1 MAKDTRSRIIR
12 VAEEIFRK
20 EPYQKVGIRQIA
32 QAAGCSHTAIY
43 QYFKKKEDILYA
55 VAEKPLTHLYHTCLE
70 ISHSKQTDKERLL
83 QICQTYVD
91 FGFRERSFYELLIF
105 YCGEHEDSGD
115 CS

>member
-12 VAEEIFRK
+12 AAEEIFRK

-55 VAEKPLTHLYHTCLE
+55 VAEKPLTFTSIHTRLE
-70 ISHSKQTDKERLL
+70 ITIPNGLIERLTSNL
-83 QICQTYVD
+83 SAYVD
-91 FGFRERSFYELLIF
+91 FWVLEERNFMNY
-105 YCGEHEDSGD
+105 
-115 CS
+115 

>member
-1 MAKDTRSRIIR
+1 MQRSRIIR

-43 QYFKKKEDILYA
+43 QYLKKERGYFICSSG
-55 VAEKPLTHLYHTCLE
+55 KTLTHLYHTCLE

-83 QICQTYVD
+83 QICQTYV
-91 FGFRERSFYELLIF
+91 GFWV
-105 YCGEHEDSGD
+105 
-115 CS
+115 

>member
-43 QYFKKKEDILYA
+43 QYFKRKRIY
-55 VAEKPLTHLYHTCLE
+55 YM
-70 ISHSKQTDKERLL
+70 Q
-83 QICQTYVD
+83 
-91 FGFRERSFYELLIF
+91 
-105 YCGEHEDSGD
+105 
-115 CS
+115 

>member
-70 ISHSKQTDKERLL
+70 ISHSKQTDKER
-83 QICQTYVD
+83 
-91 FGFRERSFYELLIF
+91 RSKSVKHMWILGLENEVFMNY
-105 YCGEHEDSGD
+105 
-115 CS
+115 

>member
-12 VAEEIFRK
+12 AAEEIFRK

-70 ISHSKQTDKERLL
+70 ISHSKQNDKERLR
-83 QICQTYVD
+83 QSCQVSGE
-91 FGFRERSFYELLIF
+91 FGVRERNF
-105 YCGEHEDSGD
+105 
-115 CS
+115 

>member
-55 VAEKPLTHLYHTCLE
+55 VARSEE
-70 ISHSKQTDKERLL
+70 RRVGKECRARGS
-83 QICQTYVD
+83 T
-91 FGFRERSFYELLIF
+91 
-105 YCGEHEDSGD
+105 
-115 CS
+115 

>member
-70 ISHSKQTDKERLL
+70 ISHSKQNDKERSASNLSS
-83 QICQTYVD
+83 IRG
-91 FGFRERSFYELLIF
+91 FGFRECNFMNY
-105 YCGEHEDSGD
+105 
-115 CS
+115 